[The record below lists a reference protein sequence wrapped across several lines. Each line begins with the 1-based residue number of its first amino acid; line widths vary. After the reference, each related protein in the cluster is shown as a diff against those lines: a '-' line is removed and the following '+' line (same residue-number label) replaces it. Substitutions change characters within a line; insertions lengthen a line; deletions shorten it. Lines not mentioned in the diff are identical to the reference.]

1 MEVSLGARVKVE
13 LNEEQETTLKMWSA
27 SGKTEQRMALR
38 AKVILFAAER
48 LSLKSI
54 EAKTGLN
61 WQSCLKWRK
70 RFLSQ
75 GLEGLKDKAGR
86 GRPQTISAEERTKV
100 IALACTTPVDGSTR
114 WSVRKLAE
122 ATGYGKSTIQKILS
136 EGEIKPHKTEY
147 WCGKSP
153 DPEFEEKQA
162 AIIGLYM
169 NPPENALVLCV
180 DEKSQIQALDRTQPL
195 LPIKSGEPKRL
206 SATYK
211 RNGTTCL
218 LAALAVHEGTIDGK
232 CVDRNT
238 HKEFLSYLKRI
249 YRKFP
254 GKELHVIVDNLSV
267 HKHKDVMEWASKR
280 RRLTLHFTP
289 TYSSWLNQVEIWFN
303 IFARDVLKGGIWKS
317 KKQLVSQIMEYI
329 NNYNK
334 LWAKPFK
341 WTYTGKP
348 LTK

>member
-1 MEVSLGARVKVE
+1 MGARVKVD
-13 LNEEQETTLKMWSA
+13 LTEEQKATLMMWVG

-38 AKVILFAAER
+38 ANVVLLAAEG
-48 LSLKSI
+48 LGLK
-54 EAKTGLN
+54 ELAERTGLN

-70 RFLSQ
+70 RFLES
-75 GLEGLKDKAGR
+75 GLEGLRDKAGR
-86 GRPQTISAEERTKV
+86 GRPQAISPEERVKV
-100 IALACTTPVDGSTR
+100 VALACAKPVDGSSR

-122 ATGYGKSTIQKILS
+122 ATGYGKSTVQKILS
-136 EGEIKPHKTEY
+136 EGAIKPHKTRY

-169 NPPENALVLCV
+169 NPPENALVLSV

-195 LPIKSGEPKRL
+195 LPLRPGDAKRL
-206 SATYK
+206 TATYK
-211 RNGTTCL
+211 RHGTTCL
-218 LAALAVHEGTIDGK
+218 LAALAVHAGTVEGR
-232 CVDRNT
+232 CVESSN
-238 HKEFLSYLKRI
+238 HEEFLKFLKLL

-254 GKELHVIVDNLSV
+254 GKHLHVIVDNLAV
-267 HKHKDVMEWASKR
+267 HKHQKIMAWLAKR
-280 RRLTLHFTP
+280 RRMTLYFTP

-303 IFARDVLKGGIWKS
+303 IFARDVLKGGVWHS
-317 KKQLVSQIMEYI
+317 KQHLVSQIVEYI
-329 NNYNK
+329 RNYNE

-348 LTK
+348 LAA